1 MSELWRCLLVLPL
14 QDFVVGD
21 RARPILV
28 LLGAV
33 SFVLLIACASVANLM
48 LMRFANRPK
57 ELALRAALGA
67 SRLRIIRQLLAEST
81 LLWLLGAVA
90 GLLIAY
96 WGMDLFR
103 SMVPADIPRREEVGV
118 DWRVL
123 TFTGL
128 LSLLSA
134 TLFGLI
140 PALLASKIDLNA
152 QLKEGA
158 SMRNA
163 GTGRQT
169 LRGVLVAGEVA
180 LAFILLVGAGLMIH
194 TLARLWAVQ
203 PGFAPERLLMM
214 RISQPRYRDPG
225 RQAAFYQEL
234 LQRVEALPGVSGRAY
249 REIWLC
255 RRPTS
260 ASACE

>member
-1 MSELWRCLLVLPL
+1 
-14 QDFVVGD
+14 
-21 RARPILV
+21 
-28 LLGAV
+28 
-33 SFVLLIACASVANLM
+33 
-48 LMRFANRPK
+48 
-57 ELALRAALGA
+57 
-67 SRLRIIRQLLAEST
+67 
-81 LLWLLGAVA
+81 
-90 GLLIAY
+90 
-96 WGMDLFR
+96 
-103 SMVPADIPRREEVGV
+103 
-118 DWRVL
+118 
-123 TFTGL
+123 
-128 LSLLSA
+128 
-134 TLFGLI
+134 
-140 PALLASKIDLNA
+140 
-152 QLKEGA
+152 
-158 SMRNA
+158 MRNA